1 MTITSITSN
10 PTTDSTSTT
19 TKPTALEDSLA
30 HPRWDDVVR
39 AIAKRSFCLLATTS
53 PAGRSHV
60 AGVLYDEVDG
70 GLYVSV
76 DRPSRKARN
85 IEANPH
91 VALTVPIRRIPVG
104 PPSTAMFQ
112 TTATVLAN
120 DDPEVR
126 RLAADGRLGDITGHG
141 ELNLASGCIVRIDP
155 PAVIHTYGLGL
166 SLWRLIREPLRG
178 GGRVERP

>member
-1 MTITSITSN
+1 MTITSTS
-10 PTTDSTSTT
+10 TTDSSSTSTT
-19 TKPTALEDSLA
+19 TSTLHDSLA

-39 AIAKRSFCLLATTS
+39 AVAKRSFCLLATTS
-53 PAGRSHV
+53 PSDRSHV

-70 GLYVSV
+70 ALYVSV

-85 IEANPH
+85 IAANPH
-91 VALTVPIRRIPVG
+91 VAVTVPIRRIPVG

-120 DDPEVR
+120 DDAEVQ
-126 RLAADGRLGDITGHG
+126 RLAAQGRLGTITGHG
-141 ELNLASGCIVRIDP
+141 ELDLASGCIVRIDP
-155 PAVIHTYGLGL
+155 PSVIHTYGLGL